1 MATQRTTPETS
12 VQLRRTFAA
21 PRQKVFR
28 AWTDPEELTKWFA
41 PGDDF
46 TTKVPEL
53 DLRPGGSYRIEMHS
67 PAGNVHCVVGTYRE
81 VSPPNR
87 LVYTWRWLD
96 KDMSETL
103 VTVEFHDRGGQ
114 TEVVLTHELFP
125 TPEWREQ
132 HAHGWNGCLARLERL
147 AGSL

>member
-1 MATQRTTPETS
+1 MATSKAAPETTLR
-12 VQLRRTFAA
+12 LRRTFAA

-28 AWTDPEELTKWFA
+28 AWTDPEELKKWFA
-41 PGDDF
+41 PGDDY

-53 DLRPGGSYRIEMHS
+53 DLRAGGRYRIEMHS
-67 PAGNVHCVVGTYRE
+67 PDGNVHCVLGTYRE
-81 VSPPNR
+81 VSPPDR

-103 VTVEFHDRGGQ
+103 VTVEFHERGGQ

-125 TPEWREQ
+125 TAEWREK
-132 HAHGWNGCLARLERL
+132 HAHGWEGCLARLVR
-147 AGSL
+147 SLS